1 MLLLSVQNLSFKEEG
16 RTAIEDISFDQL
28 PLQRI
33 AIAGETGSGKT
44 SLLKMIAGLL
54 QPTSGAIFL
63 NNERVVGPDEQLLPG
78 HPGIAFL
85 SQHFELRN
93 NYKVKDWLAMANK
106 LTPSSAMQVYKVC
119 RVDHLLERKNE
130 ALSGGEKQR
139 IALARLL
146 TMAPKLLL
154 LDEPFSNLD
163 RIHKQLIKT
172 VIHEIGQKLNTSCI
186 LVSHDTADL
195 LSWADLLLVIKDG
208 KIIQQGTPREL
219 YYYPMNEYVAGLLGD
234 YNLIDLAKY
243 PFFKKMFMKEMPD
256 KRIMIRPEQIQVSKD
271 SDIGVPVIIEQINFH
286 GNYFELLLSTNG
298 INISCYSAIGKYN
311 IGDQISISIN
321 L

>member
-1 MLLLSVQNLSFKEEG
+1 MAVD
-16 RTAIEDISFDQL
+16 DISFDQL

-54 QPTSGAIFL
+54 QPTGGSILL
-63 NNERVVGPDEQLLPG
+63 NNERVLGPHEQLLPG
-78 HPGIAFL
+78 NPGIAFL

-93 NYKVKDWLAMANK
+93 NYKVKDWLAMANR
-106 LTPSSAMQVYKVC
+106 LTPQSAMQVYKVC
-119 RVDHLLERKNE
+119 RIDHLLDRRNE

-146 TMAPKLLL
+146 TTAPKLLL

-186 LVSHDTADL
+186 LVSHDAADL
-195 LSWADLLLVIKDG
+195 LSWADLLFIMKDG
-208 KIIQQGTPREL
+208 KIIQQGTPRDL
-219 YYYPMNEYVAGLLGD
+219 YHYPVNEYVAGLLGN
-234 YNLIDLAKY
+234 YNIVDLLGY
-243 PFFKKMFMKEMPD
+243 PSLKKMFTKEMPD
-256 KRIMIRPEQIQVSKD
+256 KKILIRPEQMKLSTD
-271 SDIGVPVIIEQINFH
+271 LNRGVPATIEQINFQ
-286 GNYFELLLSTNG
+286 GSYYELLLSTNSVNM
-298 INISCYSAIGKYN
+298 ICYSPVGKYN
-311 IGDQISISIN
+311 IGDQVSIFIN